1 VDDRDGVIAVTGAT
15 GRQGGAVTR
24 HLLADGWRVR
34 ALTREPTSKAAR
46 RLATLGADLVGC
58 DMMDPASLRPAF
70 AGVDGVYSV
79 QNPMLD
85 GLEAEVAQGRN
96 VADAASAVGVPHLV
110 YGSAGPG
117 VPGTGVGSWESK
129 ISVAAH
135 ARERGLALTVLRP
148 MAFMELMTHKDFFP
162 PVTAWHLMP
171 KLMGDDRRIPWLAV
185 DDLGAIAA
193 QAFRRRDEF
202 VGADLALAADLRSVR
217 ECRESWRR
225 VTGRAPRGFPMPVWA
240 FERFVSSD
248 LTRMWRWLG
257 SEDVAVDPA
266 DTRRLLP
273 GVLSVDEWVATVN
286 DRRPERDAG

>member
-1 VDDRDGVIAVTGAT
+1 MDDRDGVIAVTGAT

-248 LTRMWRWLG
+248 LTTMWRWLG
-257 SEDVAVDPA
+257 TEDVVVDPA
-266 DTRRLLP
+266 ETRRLPPAML
-273 GVLSVDEWVATVN
+273 TV
-286 DRRPERDAG
+286 E